1 MRRTGTYA
9 NLIQGVSQ
17 QTPQQ
22 RTDGQLS
29 EQINM
34 TSDIV
39 TGLRRRTGFAY
50 QYRLTDTPPNS
61 WFHITELNGVYYLQ
75 VVTPAGTL
83 RIQNL
88 STGAVLHDVTYP
100 YFSFSNKSSIR
111 SVVLGNAIYILNT
124 EKIPSKINVSS
135 GSPTFNPQDAGWIVV
150 KSGAFSKNY
159 TVTISRN
166 GDPTLTYSH
175 TTPASNASE
184 ATSESVAHI
193 LYTQMTADTN
203 FTSRYT
209 AVREGNVIGIKAI
222 NPSANTVVISNT
234 VGDTYMTT
242 SEDSTISL
250 KTLLPP
256 SLPSMLNTYV
266 MGVGSGR
273 NIVYYQYNHT
283 TKKWVES
290 GTYEQRY
297 KFTNVG
303 YSWYYNFDTSA
314 VVITPLEINGRTAGD
329 DDNNPVP
336 EFFTYG
342 ITGVSAYQ
350 SRLVILSGSY
360 VNMSRSNDPK
370 TFMRTTVAELLDDD
384 AIEISAT
391 SLSNNQ
397 FEYAI
402 PYNKDLVLF
411 ARNQQAVIP
420 NNSTV
425 LTPKTAAIY
434 PTTTSDVSLAC
445 SPTVI
450 ARSLYYTYLRGGA
463 STSYQVG
470 ELLPSPYTDSQYST
484 QSTTDHLPLYAT
496 GICTCMS
503 GSTAGNLAMF
513 TNDTEEVLVNQ
524 FYWVGDERPLMAY
537 HKWNLGATL
546 RVHYHQQVNDQIL
559 MVVSIAE
566 ANQVFVVATTLQ
578 LNQLKSKPVP
588 YLDMYTYLT
597 LDSNGQAA
605 LPVWYGALSTKANA
619 TVVQYS
625 DTDLRYMEVAYTT
638 SGGTI
643 TVPECAGETVVIGFK
658 YVSGFE
664 LTPPF
669 LKDAQ
674 GGVVS
679 GTRSTLQSLV
689 FTFKDTSTFT
699 YQVSDTYG
707 NSNIGETSA
716 PSWSEISI
724 GSTWIN
730 DVSTTMLPCRVRL
743 NSARIALAT
752 DSTTDMNVLTA
763 EYTIRIPD
771 RDLVTRSR
779 R

>member
-50 QYRLTDTPPNS
+50 QYRLTDTPPDS

-75 VVTPAGTL
+75 VVTPNGTL

-88 STGAVLHDVTYP
+88 STGVVLHNVTYP
-100 YFSFSNKSSIR
+100 YFSFASKASIR
-111 SVVLGNAIYILNT
+111 SVVLGNAVYLFNT
-124 EKIPSKINVSS
+124 EKVPLRVPDYATTPVFDPK
-135 GSPTFNPQDAGWIVV
+135 DAGWVVV
-150 KSGAFSKNY
+150 KSGAFAKSY
-159 TVTISRN
+159 TVTVSRS
-166 GDPTLTYSH
+166 GDPTYTFTV
-175 TTPASNASE
+175 TTSTTEAAQ
-184 ATSESVAHI
+184 ATSEYVALQ
-193 LYTQMTADTN
+193 LYTQMGLN
-203 FTSRYT
+203 LEFTSKYT
-209 AVREGNVIGIKAI
+209 LTREGNIIGIKAI
-222 NPSANTVVISNT
+222 VGGGQVVVSNT

-242 SEDSTISL
+242 SEDSTVSL

-256 SLPSMLNTYV
+256 ALPSALNTYV
-266 MGVGSGR
+266 MGVGTGR

-290 GTYEQRY
+290 GAYEGRY
-297 KFTNVG
+297 KFTNMG
-303 YSWYYNFDTSA
+303 YSWYYNFDTGA

-336 EFFTYG
+336 EFFSYG

-450 ARSLYYTYLRGGA
+450 ARSLYYTYLRGG
-463 STSYQVG
+463 STTSYQVG

-496 GICTCMS
+496 GVCTCMS

-537 HKWNLGATL
+537 HKWQLGGTL

-597 LDSNGQAA
+597 LDSAGQAA

-625 DTDLRYMEVAYTT
+625 DTDLRYMEVAYTAEDD
-638 SGGTI
+638 TI

-689 FTFKDTSTFT
+689 FTFKDTSSFT
-699 YQVSDTYG
+699 YQISDTYG

-716 PSWSEISI
+716 PSWSEINI